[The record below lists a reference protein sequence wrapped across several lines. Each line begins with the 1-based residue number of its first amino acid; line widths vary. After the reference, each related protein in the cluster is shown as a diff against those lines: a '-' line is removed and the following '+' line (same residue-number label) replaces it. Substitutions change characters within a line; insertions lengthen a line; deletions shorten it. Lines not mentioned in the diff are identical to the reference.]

1 MIPMLPRFTAVSLLL
16 LSFALVACPNTEE
29 SSGGGA
35 PAQCQEYIQRAC
47 TLADRCKRQ
56 DKATCV
62 SESSASIRCERTV
75 RVTSEYDACLTAL
88 DSATCPADSSLF
100 EIPGVC
106 KGVIVIDNTQ
116 GAGGTGGG
124 SGNPEAAAKCEQFS
138 TLLCDFA
145 DGCKL
150 QERTSCLNELSASVP
165 CGNAAAVGA
174 TFDQCLADLKALS
187 CPPTAEEFQLP
198 ASCSGVILLPNLL
211 PPTAGPLQSIAE
223 GIAALPT
230 R

>member
-1 MIPMLPRFTAVSLLL
+1 MGPRFLSSSLLF
-16 LSFALVACPNTEE
+16 LSLALVACPDTGD
-29 SSGGGA
+29 SSDDGVA
-35 PAQCQEYIQRAC
+35 AQCQRYIDRAC

-62 SESSASIRCERTV
+62 SESSASIRCERAV

-88 DSATCPADSSLF
+88 DSASCPADSSLF
-100 EIPGVC
+100 EIPEVC

-124 SGNPEAAAKCEQFS
+124 SGNPDATAKCQQFS
-138 TLLCDFA
+138 TLVCDFA

-150 QERTSCLNELSASVP
+150 QDRTSCLNELSASVP
-165 CGNAAAVGA
+165 CGNAAQVGA

-187 CPPTAEEFQLP
+187 CPPTAEQFQLP

-211 PPTAGPLQSIAE
+211 PPTPGPLQSIAE